1 MRLHGRVFMTVS
13 MPKHLRDHIVE
24 ESRHMTAENPDCVP
38 IKPSELVRMAVVQF
52 IQIRRG
58 HIRDPRIR

>member
-1 MRLHGRVFMTVS
+1 MTVS